1 MNAENTSHIQAAQVV
16 LPCAELDPTLEFFTE
31 RLGFRVDA
39 IYPADSP
46 STVVVSGYGLRVQ
59 LQHGGDGEPGALRLL
74 CSDPTS
80 IADGATE
87 ITAPNGTRIELVD
100 SDPPLVVP
108 PVQQELVVT
117 KHAEAKW
124 GVGRAGMRYRDLIP
138 GRLGGSFIASHIQIP
153 VGGPVPDYVHFHKI
167 RFQMI
172 YNYKGWVRLAY
183 EDQGPEF
190 VMSAGDCVLQ
200 PPQIRHRVLECSDE
214 FEVVE
219 IGCPAEHETFADHD
233 TTLPTRVVNPER
245 DFRGQRF
252 VRHNAAQATWHPFR
266 LDGFEYRDIGIA
278 DATDGLA
285 GVRVARV
292 SGTPTASFVQHDAE
306 FLFLFVLEGTLTL
319 KSESHEDHHLE
330 ARDSVVLPAEMP
342 YAFAA
347 CSTDL
352 ELLEVA
358 LPASFA
364 TESLES

>member
-1 MNAENTSHIQAAQVV
+1 MNAKTTQQIQAAQVV

-31 RLGFRVDA
+31 RLGFRVAA

-46 STVVVSGYGLRVQ
+46 TTVVVSGYGLRVQ
-59 LQHGGDGEPGALRLL
+59 LQKNGGGEPGSIRLL
-74 CSDPTS
+74 CNDPQA

-87 ITAPNGTRIELVD
+87 LTAPNGTRIELVD
-100 SDPPLVVP
+100 ADPPLVVP
-108 PVQQELVVT
+108 PVQPEFVVT
-117 KHAEAKW
+117 KHADANW

-138 GRLGGSFIASHIQIP
+138 SRLGGSFIASHIEIP
-153 VGGPVPDYVHFHKI
+153 TGGLVPDYVHFHKV

-172 YNYKGWVRLAY
+172 YNYKGWVRLMY

-190 VMSAGDCVLQ
+190 IMKAGDCVLQ
-200 PPQIRHRVLECSDE
+200 PPTIRHRVLECSDG

-219 IGCPAEHETFADHD
+219 IGCPAKHETFGDLEM
-233 TTLPTRVVNPER
+233 TLPTGVFNPDR
-245 DFRGQRF
+245 DFGGQRF
-252 VRHNAAQATWHPFR
+252 NRHDADKATWHPFR
-266 LDGFEYRDIGIA
+266 LDGFEHRDIGIA

-292 SGTPTASFVQHDAE
+292 SGTPTAKAVQHDAE

-319 KSESHEDHHLE
+319 ESEGHEDHELG
-330 ARDSVVLPAEMP
+330 ARDSVVLPAGMP
-342 YAFAA
+342 YAFAD

-358 LPASFA
+358 LPASFE